1 MKFIKKAGLAFLLIA
16 TVILIAGCF
25 FLFDASIGTYG
36 VIRTIGWAWE
46 FSGVLPVVFMFT
58 LLLSFLGYV
67 IMYATKARYSKKV
80 LILNITF
87 LAVSVICSLFL
98 KITDSLVFV
107 LTIGLILSVM
117 LMLYTNIIIALVR
130 KRSE

>member
-1 MKFIKKAGLAFLLIA
+1 M
-16 TVILIAGCF
+16 
-25 FLFDASIGTYG
+25 FDASIGTYG

-107 LTIGLILSVM
+107 LTIGLILSAM

>member
-1 MKFIKKAGLAFLLIA
+1 MKFFKKAGLAFLLIA

-46 FSGVLPVVFMFT
+46 FSGVLQVVFIFT

-67 IMYATKARYSKKV
+67 IMYAIKARFSKKV
-80 LILNITF
+80 LIFNITF
-87 LAVSVICSLFL
+87 LAASVICSLFL

-107 LTIGLILSVM
+107 LTIG
-117 LMLYTNIIIALVR
+117 
-130 KRSE
+130 